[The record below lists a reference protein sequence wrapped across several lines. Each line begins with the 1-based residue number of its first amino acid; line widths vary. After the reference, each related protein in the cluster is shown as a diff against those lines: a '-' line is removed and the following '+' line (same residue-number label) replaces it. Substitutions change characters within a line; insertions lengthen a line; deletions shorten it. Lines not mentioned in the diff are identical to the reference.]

1 MLIITNKFKINNMKS
16 KLLSLATIALFAITS
31 ISCSKDD
38 EPAPPPAIQNP
49 VGVNKFTAT
58 IGTENFSNNDVKLIT
73 ISAGGTQ
80 GFYMAP
86 VNGKS
91 FSSAIFA
98 ENFPIG
104 EAKPIAY
111 SGYISYKLGDVTYIP
126 KSGTM
131 TLSIMNSYNRMKGTF
146 TGVFVGNAGASEIT
160 ISGEFDISK

>member
-1 MLIITNKFKINNMKS
+1 MKTKFFT
-16 KLLSLATIALFAITS
+16 LSMIAILAITS
-31 ISCSKDD
+31 ISCSKSDPN
-38 EPAPPPAIQNP
+38 PAPSVIQNP
-49 VGVNKFTAT
+49 IATNKFTAT

-80 GFYMAP
+80 GFYMTP

-104 EAKPIAY
+104 EARPIAY
-111 SGYISYKLGDVTYIP
+111 SGYISYKLNDVIYIP
-126 KSGTM
+126 KSGTI
-131 TLSIMNSYNRMKGTF
+131 TLSIMEPYTRMKGTF
-146 TGVFVGNAGASEIT
+146 TGVFVGGTGTSDIT